1 MGRSISEV
9 KAMATR
15 VDTQASIANVFAKH
29 FDDRKNSFLFSLGRA
44 TRRVDRTIFDSNIL
58 RYLEYLRMMFL

>member
-44 TRRVDRTIFDSNIL
+44 TNESIVRFLIRIF
-58 RYLEYLRMMFL
+58 